1 MKDLP
6 EKQKWRC
13 RSIPTNRTCRGFVAD
28 RIARRHPVRGAAP
41 ASATQSIPEAAP
53 GVKPR
58 FAAGGTSE
66 ERPTCRNLK
75 KMISSVPTIGS
86 LSAAIDTTFGATAVS
101 GLSYTVPNE
110 PAAPPAY
117 SLQHAE
123 VAQYSKNVYS
133 VLLNGLTAQLGPDG
147 TSVGGSIARESLL
160 GPFGTPPP
168 PAGTAAGIPY
178 SPGADHNDYAA
189 QVMAS
194 LRSLAGNGQI
204 FQTDGSKKH

>member
-1 MKDLP
+1 
-6 EKQKWRC
+6 
-13 RSIPTNRTCRGFVAD
+13 
-28 RIARRHPVRGAAP
+28 
-41 ASATQSIPEAAP
+41 
-53 GVKPR
+53 
-58 FAAGGTSE
+58 
-66 ERPTCRNLK
+66 
-75 KMISSVPTIGS
+75 MISSVPTIGS
-86 LSAAIDTTFGATAVS
+86 LSAAIDTTLGATAVS
-101 GLSYTVPNE
+101 ALAHTQLNE
-110 PAAPPAY
+110 RAAPPGY
-117 SLQHAE
+117 SLQQSQ

-147 TSVGGSIARESLL
+147 TSVGGAIARESLL

-178 SPGADHNDYAA
+178 SQGANHNDYAA

>member
-1 MKDLP
+1 
-6 EKQKWRC
+6 
-13 RSIPTNRTCRGFVAD
+13 
-28 RIARRHPVRGAAP
+28 
-41 ASATQSIPEAAP
+41 
-53 GVKPR
+53 
-58 FAAGGTSE
+58 
-66 ERPTCRNLK
+66 
-75 KMISSVPTIGS
+75 MISSIPTIGS
-86 LSAAIDTTFGATAVS
+86 LSAALGSTLGATAVS
-101 GLSYTVPNE
+101 QVSHTVLNE
-110 PAAPPAY
+110 RAAPPGY
-117 SLQHAE
+117 SLQQSE
-123 VAQYSKNVYS
+123 VAQYSKSVYS

-178 SPGADHNDYAA
+178 SPGANHNDYAA